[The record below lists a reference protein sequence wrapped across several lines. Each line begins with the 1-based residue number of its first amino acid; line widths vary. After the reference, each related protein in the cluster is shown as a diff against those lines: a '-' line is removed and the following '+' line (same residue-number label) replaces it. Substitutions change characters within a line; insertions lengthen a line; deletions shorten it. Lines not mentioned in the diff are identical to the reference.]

1 MEGHGIVD
9 KHAYVAGCILYPFL
23 FFLFF
28 FFFFSA
34 LHVFMWSLSSFCDF
48 YYCLCCVSMLFPRK
62 AIKNGLCSS
71 YLQILA
77 D

>member
-28 FFFFSA
+28 FFFFFGFA
-34 LHVFMWSLSSFCDF
+34 CIYVVTVVLLRFL
-48 YYCLCCVSMLFPRK
+48 LLSMLCFHVV
-62 AIKNGLCSS
+62 ST
-71 YLQILA
+71 
-77 D
+77 